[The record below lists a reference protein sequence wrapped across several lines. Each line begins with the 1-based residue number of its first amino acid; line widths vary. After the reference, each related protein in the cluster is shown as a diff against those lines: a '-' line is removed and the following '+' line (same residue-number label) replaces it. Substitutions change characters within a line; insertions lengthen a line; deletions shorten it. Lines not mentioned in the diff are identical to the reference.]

1 MPGGPFPHV
10 SHSEN
15 TSGHSRP
22 WWFVL
27 LGFWRTIPIA
37 FAIGAGYATGHP
49 TIGALVALAFF
60 VGGFAF
66 SRWARAS
73 QARVRE
79 RLKDDPNYRG
89 QYQERSDRI
98 ARAFGLYF
106 AGMGAFVVLA
116 VVGWLIVK
124 LA

>member
-1 MPGGPFPHV
+1 MRY
-10 SHSEN
+10 SAN
-15 TSGHSRP
+15 TDGNSRP

-27 LGFWRTIPIA
+27 IGFWRTIPIA
-37 FAIGAGYATGHP
+37 GAIGVGYALGHP
-49 TIGALVALAFF
+49 RTGAVVALTLF
-60 VGGFAF
+60 VGGFGF

-79 RLKDDPNYRG
+79 RLQQEPNYRRR
-89 QYQERSDRI
+89 YQERSDRL

-106 AGMGAFVVLA
+106 AGIGLAVALA
-116 VVGWLIVK
+116 VVGWVIAK

>member
-1 MPGGPFPHV
+1 M

-15 TSGHSRP
+15 TDRRSRP

-37 FAIGAGYATGHP
+37 FAIGVGYTIGRPA
-49 TIGALVALAFF
+49 IGALIALAFF
-60 VGGFAF
+60 VSGFAF

-79 RLKDDPNYRG
+79 RLHQDPDYRR
-89 QYQERSDRI
+89 QYQERSDRL

-106 AGMGAFVVLA
+106 AAMGAVLVLV
-116 VVGWLIVK
+116 VVGWLI
-124 LA
+124 AQFA